1 MLDLLVLADHLN
13 NTHKNTM
20 IPKTSE
26 ILPAPII
33 IFLFLF
39 SSSVNSDQGFCF
51 LPIAIPIAMPIGVVR
66 IAFGRYLMKGLRLID
81 TLKNQYIYS
90 KTFDKSDTL
99 IGIFLSCYSRKIY
112 GHRNDNQS
120 CKECVSQFICEKLVD
135 ESSNNISKGII
146 TLDDFI

>member
-1 MLDLLVLADHLN
+1 MLDLLVLADHVN

-51 LPIAIPIAMPIGVVR
+51 LPIAIPIVIPIAMPIGMP
-66 IAFGRYLMKGLRLID
+66 ITKSLIFKH
-81 TLKNQYIYS
+81 LLYQ
-90 KTFDKSDTL
+90 
-99 IGIFLSCYSRKIY
+99 
-112 GHRNDNQS
+112 
-120 CKECVSQFICEKLVD
+120 
-135 ESSNNISKGII
+135 
-146 TLDDFI
+146 